1 MSPTLFFIVFIAYI
15 MFMILLSWWVSKA
28 NESGQD
34 FLLGGRQVAGFLTL
48 GTTVATMVGTGS
60 SMGAVGFAYT
70 NGWAGTLYGI
80 GGAIGI
86 LLLAYIYAPIRRLE
100 FVTMSEEISY
110 YVGADSLVKG
120 IVAILI
126 FVASIGWLGAHIIG
140 GALYLGWITGIEL
153 NLAKLIVAFAFGIYV
168 IVGGYVA
175 VVWTDTIQAVVLF
188 IGFLLMAI
196 LSVQIVGG
204 WEALIAAQPDS
215 NSSFL
220 SVDKIG
226 VIPAVSL
233 SAAILVGIMA
243 TPSYR
248 QRIYSAKSVSTVRKS
263 FTMAGGLYL
272 AFSIIPAI
280 IGMAAYAI
288 DPSLDEAPFAFPY
301 LAITVLPVTI
311 GIVVLVAGL
320 SATMSSASSDAIAAV
335 TILLRDLSLPF
346 GRRLKL
352 LKTAEGSLHKT
363 AEGSLLKTAESSSLK
378 TAEGSSLKTAEGSS
392 LKTAEGSITKNMIT
406 SSRIGLALII
416 VLALLLALLSN
427 DIIGYITSMIST
439 VMSGLFV
446 CGLLG
451 KYWPRFNRYGALG
464 ALLAGSTTSLTVI
477 ASDSLTTAFGN
488 PILPSVGTSLAIG
501 VLVTLLTPAS
511 TVSMSEAQSI
521 LKKQR
526 SQVKMD

>member
-1 MSPTLFFIVFIAYI
+1 MNPTLFFIVFATYVI
-15 MFMILLSWWVSKA
+15 FMILLSWWISKA
-28 NESGQD
+28 NESAQD

-100 FVTMSEEISY
+100 FVTMSEEVSY

-120 IVAILI
+120 IVAVLI

-153 NLAKLIVAFAFGIYV
+153 SLAKAIVAFAFGVYV

-188 IGFLLMAI
+188 IGFLLMAT

-215 NSSFL
+215 NNSFL

-226 VIPAVSL
+226 VVPAVSL

-263 FTMAGGLYL
+263 FAMAGGLYL

-288 DPSLDEAPFAFPY
+288 DPTLDEAPFAFPY

-335 TILLRDLSLPF
+335 TILLRDLSSPF
-346 GRRLKL
+346 GRRLNI
-352 LKTAEGSLHKT
+352 TNNMI
-363 AEGSLLKTAESSSLK
+363 SSS
-378 TAEGSSLKTAEGSS
+378 
-392 LKTAEGSITKNMIT
+392 
-406 SSRIGLALII
+406 RVGLALII
-416 VLALLLALLSN
+416 VMALLLALLSN

-464 ALLAGSTTSLTVI
+464 ALLAGSAASLTVI
-477 ASDSLTTAFGN
+477 ANDSLMSAFGN

-526 SQVKMD
+526 SHVKMG

>member
-1 MSPTLFFIVFIAYI
+1 MNPTLFFIVFIAYVI
-15 MFMILLSWWVSKA
+15 FMILLSWWVSKA

-352 LKTAEGSLHKT
+352 LKTAEGSL
-363 AEGSLLKTAESSSLK
+363 
-378 TAEGSSLKTAEGSS
+378 

-451 KYWPRFNRYGALG
+451 KYWQRFNRYGALG

>member
-1 MSPTLFFIVFIAYI
+1 MNPTLFFIVFAAYVI
-15 MFMILLSWWVSKA
+15 FMILLSWWISKA

-60 SMGAVGFAYT
+60 SMGAVGYAYT

-126 FVASIGWLGAHIIG
+126 FVASIGWLGVHIIG

-153 NLAKLIVAFAFGIYV
+153 SLAKVIVAFAFGVYV

-188 IGFLLMAI
+188 IGFLLMAA

-204 WEALIAAQPDS
+204 WEALIAAQSDS
-215 NSSFL
+215 NNSFL

-226 VIPAVSL
+226 VVPAVSL

-263 FTMAGGLYL
+263 FAMAGGLYL

-288 DPSLDEAPFAFPY
+288 DPTLDEASFAFPY

-311 GIVVLVAGL
+311 GIMVLVAGL

-335 TILLRDLSLPF
+335 TILLRDLSFPF
-346 GRRLKL
+346 ERLFN
-352 LKTAEGSLHKT
+352 
-363 AEGSLLKTAESSSLK
+363 
-378 TAEGSSLKTAEGSS
+378 
-392 LKTAEGSITKNMIT
+392 ITNNMIA
-406 SSRIGLALII
+406 SSRVGLALII
-416 VLALLLALLSN
+416 VMALLLALLSN

-464 ALLAGSTTSLTVI
+464 ALLAGSAASLTVI
-477 ASDSLTTAFGN
+477 ANDSLTTAFGN

-501 VLVTLLTPAS
+501 VLITLLTPAS

-526 SQVKMD
+526 SRVEMS